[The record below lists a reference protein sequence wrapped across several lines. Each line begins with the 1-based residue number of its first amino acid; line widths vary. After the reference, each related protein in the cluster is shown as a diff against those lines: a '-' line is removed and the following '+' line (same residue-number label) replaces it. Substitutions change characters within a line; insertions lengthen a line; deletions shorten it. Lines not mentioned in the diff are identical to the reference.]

1 MIEDANGTAAAATA
15 ADLYVPQ
22 IPDNLN
28 IRFVENRI
36 VVNRP
41 AREVFDW
48 VTTWANLPKW
58 LPMASGTEVLR
69 GEQGR
74 PAELGDEL
82 LETIFPELNEKP
94 KHYTVVAR
102 VPGKLWTVVGRDV
115 LDDGTLAPRLHAIAT
130 FTTFDLGDG
139 TTLFCR
145 LFERLVGPAE
155 PAGPHPVEDP
165 ARIQPGLE
173 MIKAH
178 IEGTAD

>member
-1 MIEDANGTAAAATA
+1 MIEDTNGTAI

-36 VVNRP
+36 VVKRP
-41 AREVFDW
+41 AQVVYDW

-69 GEQGR
+69 GTAGA

-82 LETIFPELNEKP
+82 LEHIFPELNEKP
-94 KHYTVVAR
+94 KLYTVVAR

-115 LDDGTLAPRLHAIAT
+115 LDDGTPAARMHAIAT

-145 LFERLVGPAE
+145 LFERLVPPTE

-173 MIKAH
+173 ALKAH
-178 IEGTAD
+178 IEGTAVQPGA

>member
-1 MIEDANGTAAAATA
+1 MSEA
-15 ADLYVPQ
+15 LYVRQ

-36 VVNRP
+36 VVKRP
-41 AREVFDW
+41 AQEVYDW
-48 VTTWANLPKW
+48 VTTWSNLPKW
-58 LPMASGTEVLR
+58 LPMASGTEVRR
-69 GEQGR
+69 GTPDV
-74 PAELGDEL
+74 PAELGDVL
-82 LETIFPELNEKP
+82 LENIVPDLNEKP
-94 KHYTVVAR
+94 KLYTVVAR

-115 LDDGTLAPRLHAIAT
+115 LEDGTPAPSMHAIAT

-145 LFERLVGPAE
+145 LFERLIPPTE

-173 MIKAH
+173 LLKAH
-178 IEGTAD
+178 IEGTAA

>member
-1 MIEDANGTAAAATA
+1 MA

-22 IPDNLN
+22 IPDNMN

-36 VVNRP
+36 IVKRP
-41 AREVFDW
+41 AQEVYDW

-58 LPMASGTEVLR
+58 LPMASDTEVRRGTE
-69 GEQGR
+69 GA
-74 PAELGDEL
+74 PAELGDVL
-82 LETIFPELNEKP
+82 LENIRPELNEKP
-94 KHYTVVAR
+94 KLYTVVAR

-115 LDDGTLAPRLHAIAT
+115 LEDGTPAWAMHAIAT

-145 LFERLVGPAE
+145 VFQRLIAPTE
-155 PAGPHPVEDP
+155 PTGPHPVEDP

-173 MIKAH
+173 LLKAH
-178 IEGTAD
+178 IEGTAA